1 MMDWGIVL
9 AALITA
15 VGGAM
20 TTLMLIMRNE
30 NTEDHAKV
38 VDALEVLSGNVSNI
52 GTKLDSHIDW
62 HLKGITNGE
71 TIAGDKGAKPKRNL
85 KAR

>member
-1 MMDWGIVL
+1 MMDWGIVV

-15 VGGAM
+15 VGGVM
-20 TTLMLIMRNE
+20 TTLMLVMRKE

-38 VDALEVLSGNVSNI
+38 VGALDMLSGNLDKI

-62 HLKGITNGE
+62 HLKGTTNGE
-71 TIAGDKGAKPKRNL
+71 VIAGNKSAKPKRNI

>member
-20 TTLMLIMRNE
+20 TTLMMVMRKE
-30 NTEDHAKV
+30 NTQDHAKV
-38 VDALEVLSGNVSNI
+38 VGALEMLSGNVQSVA
-52 GTKLDSHIDW
+52 TKLDSHIDW
-62 HLKGITNGE
+62 HLKGTTNGE
-71 TIAGDKGAKPKRNL
+71 TIAGNKSAKPKRNI

>member
-1 MMDWGIVL
+1 MMDWGIVV

-15 VGGAM
+15 VGGVM
-20 TTLMLIMRNE
+20 TTLMMVMRKE

-38 VDALEVLSGNVSNI
+38 VDALEVLSGNVTNI
-52 GTKLDSHIDW
+52 GTKLDGHIDW
-62 HLKGITNGE
+62 HLKGTTNGE
-71 TIAGDKGAKPKRNL
+71 TIAGNKSAKPKRNL

>member
-1 MMDWGIVL
+1 MDWGIVL

-38 VDALEVLSGNVSNI
+38 VDALEVLSGNVKSVA
-52 GTKLDSHIDW
+52 TKLDSHIDW

-71 TIAGDKGAKPKRNL
+71 TIAGDKGAKPKRNI

>member
-1 MMDWGIVL
+1 MDWGIVA

-15 VGGAM
+15 VGGVITAL
-20 TTLMLIMRNE
+20 LMRVRKE
-30 NTEDHAKV
+30 NTQDHARV

-62 HLKGITNGE
+62 HLKGTTNGE
-71 TIAGDKGAKPKRNL
+71 VIAGNKSPKPKRNI
-85 KAR
+85 KA

>member
-9 AALITA
+9 AALIGL
-15 VGGAM
+15 VGTIL
-20 TTLMLIMRNE
+20 TTLMMAFRKE
-30 NTEDHAKV
+30 NHDDHATV
-38 VDALEVLSGNVSNI
+38 MEAIRTIGGNVDKI

-62 HLKGITNGE
+62 HLKGTTNGE
-71 TIAGDKGAKPKRNL
+71 TIAGNKVAKPKRNI

>member
-1 MMDWGIVL
+1 MDWGIVA

-15 VGGAM
+15 VGGVITAL
-20 TTLMLIMRNE
+20 LMRVRKE
-30 NTEDHAKV
+30 NTQDHARV
-38 VDALEVLSGNVSNI
+38 VSALEVLSGNVSNI

-71 TIAGDKGAKPKRNL
+71 TIAGNKSPKPKRNI

>member
-1 MMDWGIVL
+1 MDWGIVL

-15 VGGAM
+15 VGGAI
-20 TTLMLIMRNE
+20 TTLLMIFRNE
-30 NTEDHAKV
+30 NSEDHAKV
-38 VDALEVLSGNVSNI
+38 VDAIEMLSGNVDKI

-71 TIAGDKGAKPKRNL
+71 TIAGDKGAKPKRNI

>member
-1 MMDWGIVL
+1 MDWGIVV

-15 VGGAM
+15 VGGVM
-20 TTLMLIMRNE
+20 TTLMMVMRKE

-38 VDALEVLSGNVSNI
+38 VDALEVLSGNVTTI
-52 GTKLDSHIDW
+52 GTKLDGHIDW
-62 HLKGITNGE
+62 HLKGTTNGE
-71 TIAGDKGAKPKRNL
+71 TIAGNKSAKPKRNL

>member
-1 MMDWGIVL
+1 MDWGIVL

-15 VGGAM
+15 IGGVM
-20 TTLMLIMRNE
+20 TTLMLVMRKE

-38 VDALEVLSGNVSNI
+38 VGALDTLSGNVDKI

-62 HLKGITNGE
+62 HLKGTTNGE
-71 TIAGDKGAKPKRNL
+71 TIAGNKSPKPKRNI

>member
-1 MMDWGIVL
+1 MMDWGIVV

-20 TTLMLIMRNE
+20 TTLMMVMRKE

-38 VDALEVLSGNVSNI
+38 VDALEVLSGNVTNI

-62 HLKGITNGE
+62 HLKGTTNGE
-71 TIAGDKGAKPKRNL
+71 TIAGNKSAKPKRNL
-85 KAR
+85 KA

>member
-15 VGGAM
+15 IGGVM
-20 TTLMLIMRNE
+20 TTLMLVMRKE

-38 VDALEVLSGNVSNI
+38 VGALDTLSGNVDKI

-62 HLKGITNGE
+62 HLKGTINGE
-71 TIAGDKGAKPKRNL
+71 TIAGNKSAKPKRNI

>member
-1 MMDWGIVL
+1 MDWGIVL

-62 HLKGITNGE
+62 HLKGTTNGE
-71 TIAGDKGAKPKRNL
+71 TIAGNKVAKPKRNL

>member
-20 TTLMLIMRNE
+20 TTLMMVMRKE
-30 NTEDHAKV
+30 NTQDHARV
-38 VDALEVLSGNVSNI
+38 VDALDMLSGNVDKI
-52 GTKLDSHIDW
+52 GTKLDGHIDW
-62 HLKGITNGE
+62 HLKGVPNGKVSSGNQSPR
-71 TIAGDKGAKPKRNL
+71 TKRRV
-85 KAR
+85 KD

>member
-15 VGGAM
+15 IGGVM
-20 TTLMLIMRNE
+20 TTLMMVMRNE
-30 NTEDHAKV
+30 NSQDHAKV
-38 VDALEVLSGNVSNI
+38 VDALDVLSGNVTNI

-62 HLKGITNGE
+62 HLKGTTNGE
-71 TIAGDKGAKPKRNL
+71 TVAGNKVAKPKRNL
-85 KAR
+85 KA